1 MISGSRTGEKIRT
14 LIVEDE
20 GMFRAFLVNWLGS
33 LPGYLIVGVAGR
45 AEEALSIVS
54 SGKPD
59 LMIVDFQLPGMDGLE
74 FVRSARQLRP
84 QARTLILSS
93 LMDPLAL
100 TRVRE
105 SGVEGYLEKDATPEM
120 LAEALEAVGA
130 GEKYYSARLGEI
142 LAENGRGL
150 VPLGRILSRR
160 EQEVLTH
167 VLRGKTSREIG
178 EIIGLSARTVE
189 FHRGNIMG
197 KMGAANVTELV
208 ANAERFGFR

>member
-1 MISGSRTGEKIRT
+1 
-14 LIVEDE
+14 
-20 GMFRAFLVNWLGS
+20 MFRAFLVNWLGS

-130 GEKYYSARLGEI
+130 GERYYSARLGEI